1 MGNITI
7 LTADQQYVLDK
18 VSKENV
24 IIEQFYFTG
33 GTALAE
39 YYLQHRL
46 SDDIDLFTVKSV
58 NHQPILN
65 CISNITKDRY
75 SFESRFSPPLYTF
88 ILHSIERQ
96 TDLKVDFSQYPYIQ
110 LEKPKIIDNIPVD
123 SLIDIATNKLLTI
136 SQRTSVKDFVDLYF
150 LLQTYSV
157 YDLMEGVKIKFGI
170 KTEPFLLSADFLK
183 VDSFTFLPRMIK
195 PLNLTEL
202 QSFFRAQA
210 VELSKQVV
218 E

>member
-7 LTADQQYVLDK
+7 LTTDQQYVLDR
-18 VSKENV
+18 VSKENS
-24 IIEQFYFTG
+24 ITEKFYFTG

-39 YYLQHRL
+39 HYLQHRY
-46 SDDIDLFTVKSV
+46 SDDIDLFTVKPFENQS
-58 NHQPILN
+58 ILN
-65 CISNITKDRY
+65 FISNTTKDRY
-75 SFESRFSPPLYTF
+75 SFESRFSSPLYTF
-88 ILHSIERQ
+88 MLHPIAGNV
-96 TDLKVDFSQYPYIQ
+96 DLKVDFSQYPYIQ
-110 LEKPKIIDNIPVD
+110 LEKPEMIRNIPVD
-123 SLIDIATNKLLTI
+123 SIVDIATNKLLTI

-150 LLQTYSV
+150 LLQTHSV

-195 PLNLTEL
+195 PLTLEEL
-202 QSFFRAQA
+202 QRFFRAQA
-210 VELSKQVV
+210 VELCRQVV